1 LGKGSQHTGT
11 GLFGEPGSPGNAS
24 TKSHAYSGR
33 HSAALEQG
41 RMHAPEMREYGTG
54 EQTDPLGQGT
64 SAEQFAVQYPLG
76 AGVWHR

>member
-1 LGKGSQHTGT
+1 
-11 GLFGEPGSPGNAS
+11 
-24 TKSHAYSGR
+24 
-33 HSAALEQG
+33 
-41 RMHAPEMREYGTG
+41 MHAPEMREYGTG